1 MKTFLEIL
9 KIILTLIGL
18 GIVGIVG
25 LSAWLWLPIILSCVL
40 HAGPIIV
47 GIGML
52 ISIPLVVA
60 TQLFVEAK
68 FESL

>member
-1 MKTFLEIL
+1 MKTFLEVL

-25 LSAWLWLPIILSCVL
+25 YTAWLWLPIILSCAL
-40 HAGPIIV
+40 KAGPIIV

-52 ISIPLVVA
+52 IGILLAVA
-60 TQLFVEAK
+60 TQFFVEIK
-68 FESL
+68 FES